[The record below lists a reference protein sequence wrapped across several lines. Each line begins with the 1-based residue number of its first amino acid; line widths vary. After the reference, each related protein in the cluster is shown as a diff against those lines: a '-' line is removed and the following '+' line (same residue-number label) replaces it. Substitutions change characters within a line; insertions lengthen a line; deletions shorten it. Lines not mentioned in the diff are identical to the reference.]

1 MLIFHRY
8 SSYSICI
15 FIRNGGKSKSCDSL
29 PSDCKFKLHRKSPM
43 IEGRNKSPHE
53 KKIEKKSTIAKVAIF
68 SNGNSIAL
76 LRIRFIF
83 SVESLDHDSLEIWR
97 SSFVYMRLGCNRSKF
112 DRTTSFFRNRA
123 LI

>member
-1 MLIFHRY
+1 M
-8 SSYSICI
+8 
-15 FIRNGGKSKSCDSL
+15 K
-29 PSDCKFKLHRKSPM
+29 
-43 IEGRNKSPHE
+43 

-76 LRIRFIF
+76 LMSRFIV

-97 SSFVYMRLGCNRSKF
+97 SSFVCMRLSCNRSKF
-112 DRTTSFFRNRA
+112 DRTTSFLRNRA